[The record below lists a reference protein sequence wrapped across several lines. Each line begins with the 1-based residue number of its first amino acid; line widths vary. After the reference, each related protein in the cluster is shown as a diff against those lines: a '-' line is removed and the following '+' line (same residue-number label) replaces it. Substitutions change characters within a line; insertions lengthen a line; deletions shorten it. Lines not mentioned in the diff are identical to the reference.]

1 MNFKF
6 LGCNG
11 NNEVE
16 TWRRRKRNL
25 GYWLLYDFFTSEGSK
40 LLVFCCQGSGFPD
53 KTSAADEDQVPGGY
67 KAIMVLRVTDG
78 LVIAEEAPH
87 CQFRRESLAKP
98 GQGPK
103 QTGYQQVGCP
113 ASPRFLT

>member
-1 MNFKF
+1 MEDFFVNQVLILNFKF

-53 KTSAADEDQVPGGY
+53 KTSAADEDQGPGGY

-78 LVIAEEAPH
+78 LVIAEEAP
-87 CQFRRESLAKP
+87 
-98 GQGPK
+98 QG
-103 QTGYQQVGCP
+103 
-113 ASPRFLT
+113 

>member
-1 MNFKF
+1 MLYIYLEDFFVNQVFILNFKF

-53 KTSAADEDQVPGGY
+53 KTSAADEDQGPGGY

-78 LVIAEEAPH
+78 LVIAEEAP
-87 CQFRRESLAKP
+87 
-98 GQGPK
+98 QG
-103 QTGYQQVGCP
+103 
-113 ASPRFLT
+113 